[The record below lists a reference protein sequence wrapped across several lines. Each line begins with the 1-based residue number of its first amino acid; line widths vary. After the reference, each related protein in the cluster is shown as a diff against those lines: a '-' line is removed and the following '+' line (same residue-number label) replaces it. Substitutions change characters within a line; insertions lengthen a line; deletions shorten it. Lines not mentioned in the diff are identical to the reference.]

1 MTDKSDNMTRMYP
14 QALLKQFRHL
24 GEVPNWASFD
34 INAKFDSDID
44 WYFEG
49 TGAIANQQ
57 QDFLRIVVHEYI
69 HGLGFLNSWNNYLW
83 NTFQQVDPNC
93 TQFLTPMPISP
104 PNQLQSVYDQ
114 AQDAD
119 GPQPFWGFVEY
130 PLDKLVKVNDT
141 NTWLSESTTQL
152 NGWGNS
158 NVMFA
163 SLPDMYHSWQISDYS
178 NTAHQ
183 IYNLSIQ
190 ARSLTISN
198 QNFGDIW
205 LETSLNPFVVG
216 SSLSHFDNTA
226 YDSTID
232 YLMVYQADPG
242 LNIQQYVTA
251 RGGGPLG
258 PKLLLVLQKL
268 GYDLVNAANSTQPK
282 LVPWQQPKNMVGT
295 TDNPSPSVSY
305 VAALVS
311 ATPPSTPTQTTT
323 TTVSQAVTGISTN
336 SLSLLVTMLAIVS
349 LL

>member
-1 MTDKSDNMTRMYP
+1 
-14 QALLKQFRHL
+14 
-24 GEVPNWASFD
+24 
-34 INAKFDSDID
+34 
-44 WYFEG
+44 
-49 TGAIANQQ
+49 
-57 QDFLRIVVHEYI
+57 
-69 HGLGFLNSWNNYLW
+69 
-83 NTFQQVDPNC
+83 
-93 TQFLTPMPISP
+93 MPISP

-232 YLMVYQADPG
+232 YLMVYQVELSFRRHWISFLHP
-242 LNIQQYVTA
+242 
-251 RGGGPLG
+251 
-258 PKLLLVLQKL
+258 
-268 GYDLVNAANSTQPK
+268 ANPHFFN
-282 LVPWQQPKNMVGT
+282 LFDNVG
-295 TDNPSPSVSY
+295 
-305 VAALVS
+305 
-311 ATPPSTPTQTTT
+311 
-323 TTVSQAVTGISTN
+323 
-336 SLSLLVTMLAIVS
+336 
-349 LL
+349 